1 VNILVSKGLGLF
13 FVLLF
18 RQKDK
23 NHLQTMARAL
33 FENTRNP
40 GKKVGSTAY
49 EPKRPFAFLPDFY
62 VFSNSQAQ
70 RHRVWAGSRAC
81 LNGHFSLD

>member
-13 FVLLF
+13 CPFVSAKG
-18 RQKDK
+18 QKPSA
-23 NHLQTMARAL
+23 QTMARAL

-49 EPKRPFAFLPDFY
+49 EPKRPLGRFCRISMCFQIHRLSGTAF
-62 VFSNSQAQ
+62 
-70 RHRVWAGSRAC
+70 GRAHA
-81 LNGHFSLD
+81 LV